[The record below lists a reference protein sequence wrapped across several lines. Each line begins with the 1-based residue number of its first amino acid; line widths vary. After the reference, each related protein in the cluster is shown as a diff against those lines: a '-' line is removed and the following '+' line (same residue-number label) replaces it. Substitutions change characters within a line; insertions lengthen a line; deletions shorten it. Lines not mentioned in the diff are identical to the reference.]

1 MAPTFETADN
11 DKKSPA
17 FPNLFLPLTIQPEG
31 NLDDKKFRKETHPSD
46 VDLITTDYCFIT
58 FYSISKR

>member
-46 VDLITTDYCFIT
+46 VSNNERLLPHTVLFHQ
-58 FYSISKR
+58 